1 LTAGTDRTGED
12 VSLMMNRR
20 NFLRLGAAAG
30 ASAAIPAFSLLPRR
44 QEKQEGSFQEITDE
58 QVKAVEKGLGWLAKN
73 QSQRTGAVGNT
84 CQVAFTGLAGL
95 AFLAGGNTPSRGK
108 YAANVRGALRFMMR
122 CCSKQG
128 YINEGASGSRAMG
141 GSGMHGH
148 GYGLL
153 FLCELYGMCG
163 DIQDEQLGDEP
174 VKDAVN
180 RAVKLCEKSQDPS
193 GGWIYDPNPYGHEG
207 SVTITQV
214 EALRAARNAGISVG
228 KTVIDKGI
236 GYIKKST
243 AADGTIMY
251 SLGSGRTGSYALTA
265 AGACVYA
272 MFGIYDAPESK
283 RCVKALY
290 EMVVGKRGRQDW
302 HPHYTNLY
310 AGQAC
315 FLMKSHEPKLW
326 TEGYP
331 KIRKE
336 LLSQQDKGS
345 GCWTN
350 DSYGGAFGTACAC
363 LVLQI
368 PFRLLPIFQD

>member
-1 LTAGTDRTGED
+1 VDRRTFL
-12 VSLMMNRR
+12 SLG
-20 NFLRLGAAAG
+20 LGAGAASIAPFAWPRQDG
-30 ASAAIPAFSLLPRR
+30 EKSSGSL
-44 QEKQEGSFQEITDE
+44 QEVTED
-58 QVKAVEKGLGWLAKN
+58 QVKAIGKGLDWLARN
-73 QSQRTGAVGNT
+73 QSQRTGAVGST

-95 AFLAGGNTPSRGK
+95 AFLAGGNTPTRGK
-108 YAANVRGALRFMMR
+108 YAANVRGALRFIMR
-122 CCSKQG
+122 CTPKSG
-128 YINEGASGSRAMG
+128 YINEAAGRGMG

-163 DIQDEQLGDEP
+163 DIQDEQLGDES
-174 VKDAVN
+174 VKDAVA
-180 RAVKLCEKSQDPS
+180 RAVKLTEKSQDPS
-193 GGWIYDPNPYGHEG
+193 GGWTYDPNPYGHEG

-214 EALRAARNAGISVG
+214 EALRAARNTGISVG

-251 SLGSGRTGSYALTA
+251 SLGSGGGGSYALTA

-272 MFGIYDAPESK
+272 MYGLYDAPEAK
-283 RCVKALY
+283 KCMKAL
-290 EMVVGKRGRQDW
+290 MDFISGKRGRQGYHDYYS
-302 HPHYTNLY
+302 HFY

-315 FLMKSHEPKLW
+315 FFMKHHDAKFW

-336 LLSQQDKGS
+336 LLQSQDKGS
-345 GCWTN
+345 GGWTQ
-350 DSYGGAFGTACAC
+350 DGYGGGFGTACAT

-368 PFRLLPIFQD
+368 PFRYLPIFQD